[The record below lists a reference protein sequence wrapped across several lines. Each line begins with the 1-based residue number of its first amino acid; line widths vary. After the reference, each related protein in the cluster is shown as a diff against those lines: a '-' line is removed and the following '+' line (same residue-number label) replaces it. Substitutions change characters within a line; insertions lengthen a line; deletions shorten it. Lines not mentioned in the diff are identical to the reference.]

1 MTQGLHWA
9 GSCNLR
15 DLGGLRRG
23 DGFRTATGWLYR
35 CGRLESWETA
45 GWRSAKRSGVQTI
58 VDLRN
63 ADETGRVASDPEVDS
78 AWTESFERLHRPIED
93 QSHEEVMA
101 RYGELLSHPA
111 RYPANFEYF
120 PSLLVAAIEAIVN
133 VVARTAD
140 GHR

>member
-1 MTQGLHWA
+1 M
-9 GSCNLR
+9 
-15 DLGGLRRG
+15 
-23 DGFRTATGWLYR
+23 
-35 CGRLESWETA
+35 
-45 GWRSAKRSGVQTI
+45 
-58 VDLRN
+58 RN
-63 ADETGRVASDPEVDS
+63 ADETGRVASDPEVDN

-93 QSHEEVMA
+93 QSHREFMA